1 MTNAPKKMSY
11 PKSMTLARDVSRRSF
26 LHTSAGAAGALL
38 LSAPGWC
45 QPDSRTKVCP
55 KSAPL
60 ARRLAVMRLEELTSH
75 SWDMRLTL
83 TCLQGIVNR
92 KQPRLY
98 LIQDRYDELWLEWLK
113 QRGDV
118 DEAEWLDVGGVF
130 GRFLPEVKSMFVTDP
145 AIPASVNVATML
157 AAVHGGLVATP
168 LTAAQYDLPMGALPD
183 SWKTG
188 MDLRTLNWKKNIEA
202 YRWAFQELNESLS
215 REAIAVLDPAA
226 TGLRDYLVEFKIP
239 ILWMSGPQDSR
250 SLAASF
256 DEEKAF
262 AREILMKW
270 PTNIPVFGWPD
281 NGQWEE
287 RGIGEWQGVK
297 LFSECGK
304 FEVCSGYDGYSPTVS
319 NLSVHSGTTAILRQ
333 ASPAAVK
340 LDRSKVYIAFTRS
353 DGDGLN
359 FLRHYYRKLFDDPQH
374 GSVPIGW
381 QVGPTAADTMPD
393 ILDYYYKHA
402 RPGDCFMNALS
413 GVGYI
418 HEDIFADNF
427 PPEQQ
432 QEILR
437 ELVRLSGVY
446 RAKIDAT
453 IMATFA
459 EMRPKR
465 LEQIAAIPGIKA
477 IVANYGRTHATTPE
491 NVITSAAGKPVFRS
505 INRGPGD
512 LTFTPYG
519 REEAQRFMIGE
530 IRKWTPATRP
540 AFLHVLLSNWLSQIG
555 MAEKIAKGTGPDYV
569 FVRPDQLLSLYEQSR

>member
-1 MTNAPKKMSY
+1 M
-11 PKSMTLARDVSRRSF
+11 ARALDLSRRKF
-26 LHTSAGAAGALL
+26 FQTSAAATGGLL
-38 LSAPGWC
+38 LSGLSWA
-45 QPDSRTKVCP
+45 QSELRTQVCP
-55 KSAPL
+55 KSGVL
-60 ARRLAVMRLEELTSH
+60 ARKLAVMRLEELTSH
-75 SWDMRLTL
+75 SWDIRLTL
-83 TCLQGIVNR
+83 ACLQGIVNR

-98 LIQDRYDELWLEWLK
+98 LIQDRHDELWLEWLK
-113 QRGDV
+113 ERGDV
-118 DEAEWLDVGGVF
+118 DQIDWLDVGQVF
-130 GRFLPEVKSMFVTDP
+130 SRFLPEVKTMFVTDP

-202 YRWAFQELNESLS
+202 YSWAFKELTGSLS
-215 REAIAVLDPAA
+215 REAVAVLDPAA

-239 ILWMSGPQDSR
+239 ILWLSGPQDSR
-250 SLAASF
+250 SAPASF
-256 DEEKAF
+256 EEEKAF
-262 AREILMKW
+262 VREILMQW

-287 RGIGEWQGVK
+287 HGIGEWQGVK

-304 FEVCSGYDGYSPTVS
+304 FEVCSAYDGYSPTVN
-319 NLSVHSGTTAILRQ
+319 NLSVHSGTTATLRQ
-333 ASPAAVK
+333 AAPTTVK
-340 LDRSKVYIAFTRS
+340 LDRGKVYVAFTRS

-374 GSVPIGW
+374 GAVPIGW

-402 RPGDCFMNALS
+402 RPGDCFMNALT

-427 PPEQQ
+427 LPEQRE
-432 QEILR
+432 EILR
-437 ELVRLSGVY
+437 EFVRLSGIY
-446 RAKIDAT
+446 RAKIDAS

-459 EMRPKR
+459 EMRAER
-465 LEQIAAIPGIKA
+465 LERIAAIPGIKG
-477 IVANYGRTHATTPE
+477 IVANYGRTHATTQE
-491 NVITSAAGKPVFRS
+491 NLITSAADKPVFRS
-505 INRGPGD
+505 VNRGPGD

-519 REEAQRFMIGE
+519 REEAQRFVIGE
-530 IRKWTPATRP
+530 IRKWTPTVRP
-540 AFLHVLLSNWLSQIG
+540 AFLHVFLANWLSQIG
-555 MAEKIAKGTGPDYV
+555 MAERIAEGVGPEYV
-569 FVRPDQLLSLYEQSR
+569 FVRPDQMLSLYEQSQ

>member
-1 MTNAPKKMSY
+1 
-11 PKSMTLARDVSRRSF
+11 MTLARGVNRRAF
-26 LHTSAGAAGALL
+26 LNTSAAAAGRLL
-38 LSAPGWC
+38 LSGPGWC
-45 QPDSRTKVCP
+45 QPDGRKQVCP
-55 KSAPL
+55 KSGPL
-60 ARRLAVMRLEELTSH
+60 ERRLAVMRLEELTSH

-92 KQPRLY
+92 KRPRLY
-98 LIQDRYDELWLEWLK
+98 LIQDRYDELWLDWLK
-113 QRGDV
+113 VRGDV
-118 DEAEWLDVGGVF
+118 DQVEWLDVGEIF

-145 AIPASVNVATML
+145 AIPASVNVATMM
-157 AAVHGGLVATP
+157 AAAHGGLVATP

-202 YRWAFQELNESLS
+202 YRWVLRELDESLS
-215 REAIAVLDPAA
+215 RQAIAVLDPAA
-226 TGLRDYLVEFKIP
+226 TALRDYLVEFKLP
-239 ILWMSGPQDSR
+239 VLWISGPRDSH
-250 SLAASF
+250 SAAAF

-319 NLSVHSGTTAILRQ
+319 NLSVHSGTTASLRQ
-333 ASPAAVK
+333 TPPAGVK
-340 LDRSKVYIAFTRS
+340 LERGKVYVAFTRS

-374 GSVPIGW
+374 GAVPIGW

-402 RPGDCFMNALS
+402 RLGDCFMNALS

-427 PPEQQ
+427 PPGQRE
-432 QEILR
+432 EILQ
-437 ELVRLSGVY
+437 EFVRLSGIY
-446 RAKIDAT
+446 RGKIDAT

-459 EMRPKR
+459 EMRPER
-465 LEQIAAIPGIKA
+465 LEKIAAIPGIKA
-477 IVANYGRTHATTPE
+477 IVANYGRTHATTQE
-491 NVITSAAGKPVFRS
+491 NLITSASGKPVFRS
-505 INRGPGD
+505 VNHGPGD

-530 IRKWTPATRP
+530 IRKWTPVTRP
-540 AFLHVLLSNWLSQIG
+540 AFLHVFLANWLSQIG
-555 MAEKIAKGTGPDYV
+555 MAENIAIGLGPEYV
-569 FVRPDQLLSLYEQSR
+569 FVRPDQLLSLYEQSK

>member
-1 MTNAPKKMSY
+1 MVPALGLT
-11 PKSMTLARDVSRRSF
+11 RRKF
-26 LHTSAGAAGALL
+26 FHTSAAATGGIL
-38 LSAPGWC
+38 LSGLNWA
-45 QPDSRTKVCP
+45 QSELRTQVCP
-55 KSAPL
+55 KSGAL
-60 ARRLAVMRLEELTSH
+60 ARKLAVMRLEELTSH
-75 SWDMRLTL
+75 GWDMRLTL
-83 TCLQGIVNR
+83 ACLQGIVNR

-113 QRGDV
+113 ERGDV
-118 DEAEWLDVGGVF
+118 DQLDWLDVGQVF
-130 GRFLPEVKSMFVTDP
+130 DRFLPEIKTMFVTDP

-188 MDLRTLNWKKNIEA
+188 MDLRSLNWKKNIEA
-202 YRWAFQELNESLS
+202 YRWAFNELTGSLS
-215 REAIAVLDPAA
+215 REAVAVLDPAA

-239 ILWMSGPQDSR
+239 ILWLSGPQDSR
-250 SLAASF
+250 STPASF
-256 DEEKAF
+256 EEEKAF
-262 AREILMKW
+262 VREILMKW

-287 RGIGEWQGVK
+287 HGIGEWQGVR

-304 FEVCSGYDGYSPTVS
+304 FEVCSAYDGYSPTVN
-319 NLSVHSGTTAILRQ
+319 NLSVHSGTTATLRQ
-333 ASPAAVK
+333 APPATVK
-340 LDRSKVYIAFTRS
+340 LDRGKIYVAFTRS

-374 GSVPIGW
+374 GAVPIGW

-427 PPEQQ
+427 PPEHRE
-432 QEILR
+432 EILR
-437 ELVRLSGVY
+437 EFVRLSGIY

-459 EMRPKR
+459 EMRPER
-465 LEQIAAIPGIKA
+465 MEQIATIRGIKG
-477 IVANYGRTHATTPE
+477 IVANYGRTHTTTQE
-491 NVITSAAGKPVFRS
+491 NLITSAADKPVFRS

-530 IRKWTPATRP
+530 IRKWTPAARP
-540 AFLHVLLSNWLSQIG
+540 AFLHVFLANWLSQIG
-555 MAEKIAKGTGPDYV
+555 MAEKIAKGVGAEYV
-569 FVRPDQLLSLYEQSR
+569 FVRPDQLLSLYEQSQ

>member
-1 MTNAPKKMSY
+1 
-11 PKSMTLARDVSRRSF
+11 
-26 LHTSAGAAGALL
+26 
-38 LSAPGWC
+38 
-45 QPDSRTKVCP
+45 
-55 KSAPL
+55 
-60 ARRLAVMRLEELTSH
+60 MRLEELTSH

-83 TCLQGIVNR
+83 ACLQGIVNR

-98 LIQDRYDELWLEWLK
+98 LIQDRYDELWLDWLK
-113 QRGDV
+113 ERGDI
-118 DEAEWLDVGGVF
+118 DQIDGLDVGEVF
-130 GRFLPEVKSMFVTDP
+130 GRFLPEVTSMFVTDP

-168 LTAAQYDLPMGALPD
+168 PTAAQYNLPMGAPPD

-188 MDLRTLNWKKNIEA
+188 MDLRTLNWKKDIEA
-202 YRWAFQELNESLS
+202 YRWVFQELEQSFS
-215 REAIAVLDPAA
+215 RRAIAVLDPAA

-239 ILWMSGPQDSR
+239 ILWLSGPQDSH
-250 SLAASF
+250 SATASP

-281 NGQWEE
+281 NGQGTE

-297 LFSECGK
+297 LFSECDK
-304 FEVCSGYDGYSPTVS
+304 FEVCSAYDGYSPTVN
-319 NLSVHSGTTAILRQ
+319 NLSVHSGTSATLRQ
-333 ASPAAVK
+333 APSASVN
-340 LDRSKVYIAFTRS
+340 LDRGKIYVAFTRS

-374 GSVPIGW
+374 GAVPIGW

-393 ILDYYYKHA
+393 ILDYYYRHA

-427 PPEQQ
+427 PPEKQK
-432 QEILR
+432 EILQ
-437 ELVRLSGVY
+437 EFVRLSGIY

-459 EMRPKR
+459 EMRSER
-465 LEQIAAIPGIKA
+465 LEQIAAIPGIKG
-477 IVANYGRTHATTPE
+477 IVANYGRTHATTRQ
-491 NVITSAAGKPVFRS
+491 NFTTSAAGKPVFRS
-505 INRGPGD
+505 INRGAGD

-519 REEAQRFMIGE
+519 REEAQRFLIGE
-530 IRKWTPATRP
+530 IRKWTPAHRP
-540 AFLHVLLSNWLSQIG
+540 AFLHVFLANWLSQIG
-555 MAEKIAKGTGPDYV
+555 MAENIANGVGPEYV
-569 FVRPDQLLSLYEQSR
+569 FVRPDQLLSLYEQSN

>member
-1 MTNAPKKMSY
+1 MSRA
-11 PKSMTLARDVSRRSF
+11 LDLSRRKF
-26 LHTSAGAAGALL
+26 FQTSAAATGGLL
-38 LSAPGWC
+38 LRGLSWA
-45 QPDSRTKVCP
+45 QSELRTQVCP
-55 KSAPL
+55 KSGAL
-60 ARRLAVMRLEELTSH
+60 ARKLAVMRLEELTSH

-83 TCLQGIVNR
+83 ACLQGIVNR

-113 QRGDV
+113 ERGDI
-118 DEAEWLDVGGVF
+118 DQQDWLDVGQVF
-130 GRFLPEVKSMFVTDP
+130 GRFLPEVKTMFVTDP

-202 YRWAFQELNESLS
+202 YRWAFKELTGSLS
-215 REAIAVLDPAA
+215 REAVAVLDPAA

-239 ILWMSGPQDSR
+239 ILWLSGPQDSH
-250 SLAASF
+250 SAQASF
-256 DEEKAF
+256 EEEKAF
-262 AREILMKW
+262 AREILMQW

-287 RGIGEWQGVK
+287 HGIGEWQGVK

-304 FEVCSGYDGYSPTVS
+304 FEVCSAYDGYSPTVN
-319 NLSVHSGTTAILRQ
+319 NLSVHSGTRATLRQ
-333 ASPAAVK
+333 APPATVK
-340 LDRSKVYIAFTRS
+340 LDRGKIYVAFTRS

-374 GSVPIGW
+374 GAVPIGW

-427 PPEQQ
+427 PPDQRE
-432 QEILR
+432 EILQ
-437 ELVRLSGVY
+437 EFVRLSGIY
-446 RAKIDAT
+446 RAKIDAS

-459 EMRPKR
+459 EMRAGR
-465 LEQIAAIPGIKA
+465 LERIAAIPGIKG
-477 IVANYGRTHATTPE
+477 IVANYGRTHATTQE
-491 NVITSAAGKPVFRS
+491 NLITSAADKPVFRS
-505 INRGPGD
+505 ANRGPSD

-519 REEAQRFMIGE
+519 REEAQRFVIGE
-530 IRKWTPATRP
+530 IRKWTPAVRP
-540 AFLHVLLSNWLSQIG
+540 AFLHVFLANWLSQIG
-555 MAEKIAKGTGPDYV
+555 MAEKIANGVGPEYV
-569 FVRPDQLLSLYEQSR
+569 FVRPDQLLSLYEQSQ

>member
-1 MTNAPKKMSY
+1 MSA
-11 PKSMTLARDVSRRSF
+11 TRDVSRRTF
-26 LHTSAGAAGALL
+26 LRTSTAAGGLL
-38 LSAPGWC
+38 LTERIQC
-45 QPDSRTKVCP
+45 QTNGRTQVCP
-55 KSAPL
+55 KSGRI

-83 TCLQGIVNR
+83 TCLQGIINR

-98 LIQDRYDELWLEWLK
+98 LIQDRYDELWLEWMK
-113 QRGDV
+113 QRGDI
-118 DEAEWLDVGGVF
+118 DEAEWLDVGEVF

-157 AAVHGGLVATP
+157 ASVHAGLVATP
-168 LTAAQYDLPMGALPD
+168 VTAAQYDLPMGALPD

-188 MDLRTLNWKKNIEA
+188 RDLRTLNWKKNIEA
-202 YRWAFQELNESLS
+202 YRWVFQELNESLS
-215 REAIAVLDPAA
+215 SEAVAVLDPAA

-239 ILWMSGPQDSR
+239 ILWISGPQDSQG
-250 SLAASF
+250 APASF

-297 LFSECGK
+297 LFSECAK
-304 FEVCSGYDGYSPTVS
+304 FEVCSAYDGYSPTVS
-319 NLSVHSGTTAILRQ
+319 NLSVHSGTTATLRQ
-333 ASPAAVK
+333 VAPTPVR
-340 LDRSKVYIAFTRS
+340 LERDKVYVAFTRS
-353 DGDGLN
+353 DGDGQN
-359 FLRHYYRKLFDDPQH
+359 FLRHYYRKLFDDRQH
-374 GSVPIGW
+374 GAVPIGW

-402 RPGDCFMNALS
+402 RPGDCFMNALT

-427 PPEQQ
+427 SPERREDIL
-432 QEILR
+432 QEF
-437 ELVRLSGVY
+437 VRLSGIY

-459 EMRPKR
+459 EMRPER

-477 IVANYGRTHATTPE
+477 IVANYGRTHATTE
-491 NVITSAAGKPVFRS
+491 ANIITSAAGKPVFRS
-505 INRGPGD
+505 VNRGPGD

-519 REEAQRFMIGE
+519 REEAERFMIGE
-530 IRKWTPATRP
+530 IRKWTPAGRP
-540 AFLHVLLSNWLSQIG
+540 AFLHVFLANWLSEIG
-555 MAEKIAKGTGPDYV
+555 MAENIAKRVGPQYV
-569 FVRPDQLLSLYEQSR
+569 FVRPDQLLSLFEQLK

>member
-1 MTNAPKKMSY
+1 
-11 PKSMTLARDVSRRSF
+11 
-26 LHTSAGAAGALL
+26 
-38 LSAPGWC
+38 
-45 QPDSRTKVCP
+45 
-55 KSAPL
+55 
-60 ARRLAVMRLEELTSH
+60 MRLEELTSH

-83 TCLQGIVNR
+83 ACLQGIVNR

-113 QRGDV
+113 ERGDI
-118 DEAEWLDVGGVF
+118 DQIDWLDVGEIF
-130 GRFLPEVKSMFVTDP
+130 GRFLPEVKTMFVTDP

-157 AAVHGGLVATP
+157 AAVHGGPVATP
-168 LTAAQYDLPMGALPD
+168 ATAAQYDLPMGALPD

-188 MDLRTLNWKKNIEA
+188 MDLRTLNWKKNVEA

-215 REAIAVLDPAA
+215 REAVAVLDPAA

-239 ILWMSGPQDSR
+239 ILWLSGPQDSH
-250 SLAASF
+250 SAPASF

-270 PTNIPVFGWPD
+270 PTNIPIFGWPD
-281 NGQWEE
+281 NGQWAE

-304 FEVCSGYDGYSPTVS
+304 FEVCSAYDGYSPTVN
-319 NLSVHSGTTAILRQ
+319 NLSIHSGTTATLRQ
-333 ASPAAVK
+333 AQAASVK
-340 LDRSKVYIAFTRS
+340 LDRGKVYVAFTRS

-374 GSVPIGW
+374 GTVPLGW

-413 GVGYI
+413 GAGYI

-427 PPEQQ
+427 PLAQREGIL
-432 QEILR
+432 QEF
-437 ELVRLSGVY
+437 VRLSGVY

-459 EMRPKR
+459 EMRAER

-477 IVANYGRTHATTPE
+477 IVANYGRTHATTLE
-491 NVITSAAGKPVFRS
+491 NTITFAADKPVFRS
-505 INRGPGD
+505 VNRGPGD

-519 REEAQRFMIGE
+519 REEAQRFMISE
-530 IRKWTPATRP
+530 IRKWTPTHRP
-540 AFLHVLLSNWLSQIG
+540 AFLHVFLANWLSQIG
-555 MAEKIAKGTGPDYV
+555 MAENIAKGVGGEYV
-569 FVRPDQLLSLYEQSR
+569 FVRPDQLLTLYEHSK